1 MIDQDLKDI
10 METEGGRRFIYR
22 LLDDCNADSADLCQD
37 AYNLGRRSVGMKL
50 LQDIRSLPEGLNLE
64 MAMRIEARAQPQEK
78 PKRDFYGQF
87 TGVNEND

>member
-1 MIDQDLKDI
+1 MTDQYLQDLEDI
-10 METEGGRRFIYR
+10 MQTDGGRRFIYR

-64 MAMRIEARAQPQEK
+64 MAMRIEARAQPQKEW
-78 PKRDFYGQF
+78 RDDLYDKFIK
-87 TGVNEND
+87 

>member
-1 MIDQDLKDI
+1 MTDQYLQDLEDI
-10 METEGGRRFIYR
+10 MQTDGGRRFIYR

-64 MAMRIEARAQPQEK
+64 MAMRIEARAQPQKEI
-78 PKRDFYGQF
+78 RDDLYDKF
-87 TGVNEND
+87 VK

>member
-1 MIDQDLKDI
+1 MTDQYLQDLEDI
-10 METEGGRRFIYR
+10 MQTDGGRRFIYR

-64 MAMRIEARAQPQEK
+64 MAMRIEARAQPQKES
-78 PKRDFYGQF
+78 RDDIYDKF
-87 TGVNEND
+87 VK